1 VESPWYVFHVQ
12 SFEQLTLTA
21 SPPLHKPVMQK
32 LMEKSRRVLH
42 PETAHSSYAGF
53 PSPVSQ
59 PVLPSS
65 FNHVH
70 ELISQYAARVESGS
84 VVMQGLDFMTSSDLA
99 PFMTSTEAPS
109 VQNTWLPDLYRF
121 SSAGLSV
128 EERYTF
134 ASAQPTPFI
143 PSSPRIA
150 EDQNFN
156 FDHGSLTTELV
167 EETSYMAWF

>member
-1 VESPWYVFHVQ
+1 
-12 SFEQLTLTA
+12 
-21 SPPLHKPVMQK
+21 MQK
-32 LMEKSRRVLH
+32 LVEKSRRVLH
-42 PETAHSSYAGF
+42 AETAHAVYAGF

-59 PVLPSS
+59 PVLPAS

-70 ELISQYAARVESGS
+70 ELISQYAARIESRS
-84 VVMQGLDFMTSSDLA
+84 VMQGMGFMTSSDLA

-109 VQNTWLPDLYRF
+109 VQNAWLPDLYRF
-121 SSAGLSV
+121 SSVGLSV

-143 PSSPRIA
+143 PSSPRVA
-150 EDQNFN
+150 EDKNFN
-156 FDHGSLTTELV
+156 FDHGALSTELV